1 LSDVGTRF
9 VGVVSFAHVRL
20 LGERVFGLHFTD
32 CLIRTRRPVV
42 RFSITEYAG
51 SCFGCG
57 GWERECWFGRK
68 HFGINLYRLRDLD
81 RFDHPVVWMIAVA
94 PRGGGDVRPRRD
106 SVSFAIVGFPA
117 NRCLVSILL

>member
-1 LSDVGTRF
+1 MYVGEGVVCQELGGVWLGVSNQGNPVVGTRF
-9 VGVVSFAHVRL
+9 EGTVSFAHVRL
-20 LGERVFGLHFTD
+20 LGERVFGLHFMD

-68 HFGINLYRLRDLD
+68 HFGIN
-81 RFDHPVVWMIAVA
+81 
-94 PRGGGDVRPRRD
+94 
-106 SVSFAIVGFPA
+106 
-117 NRCLVSILL
+117 